1 MSYKNIMLK
10 NTRRSS
16 FNCGGYALETFDWYC
31 PSYLYGYLR
40 TKEEKERFSAKAVR
54 YMLDEFDDLRV
65 INDVD
70 ELKDDE
76 YAIAFRVGYDDFHY
90 VKRADN
96 GVWYH
101 KSGGNPKIR
110 RMKKD
115 IVFGEEWVNPL
126 DSSCTYDSKVVLFA
140 KGK

>member
-1 MSYKNIMLK
+1 MSYKNVMLK
-10 NTRRSS
+10 NTNRRS

-31 PSYLYGYLR
+31 PTHLLSNLE
-40 TKEEKERFSAKAVR
+40 TKEERERYSRKAVR
-54 YMLDEFDDLRV
+54 YMLEEFDDLRV
-65 INDVD
+65 INDLN
-70 ELKDDE
+70 ELEDNE

-115 IVFGEEWVNPL
+115 VVFGKEWVNPL
-126 DSSCTYDSKVVLFA
+126 DRFCTYDSEIVLFA